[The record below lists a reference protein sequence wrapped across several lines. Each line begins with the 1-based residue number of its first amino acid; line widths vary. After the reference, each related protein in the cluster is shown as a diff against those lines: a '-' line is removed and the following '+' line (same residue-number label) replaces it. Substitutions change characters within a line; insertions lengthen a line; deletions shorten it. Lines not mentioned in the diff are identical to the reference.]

1 MTLAITGA
9 TGQLGRLVINT
20 LKTKTAP
27 GGIVALARA
36 LDKAA
41 DLGVPARLFDYDAP
55 ETLAAALEGIDTLL
69 LISGSDIGRRV
80 AQHGAVIA
88 AAKAAGVRHI
98 VYTSLLKAPHST
110 LGLAAEHV
118 ETEKLLA
125 ASGIGHTVLRNGWY
139 TENYAMGLPAALE
152 HNALIGAAKDGQ
164 ISAAARQDYAEAAAA
179 VLLDAGLQ
187 GKTYELSGDESFTLA
202 ELAATLSAQVGKEVP
217 YIDMPEAD
225 YAAALSG
232 AGLPADLAGF
242 LAHCDAEA
250 AKGVL
255 FDEDMQLSALIG
267 RPTTP
272 LSKVVAAAIG

>member
-232 AGLPADLAGF
+232 AGLPADLVGF

-255 FDEDMQLSALIG
+255 FDEDTQLSALIG

-272 LSKVVAAAIG
+272 LFKVVAAAIG